1 MNGVT
6 RAFIGLGSNLDDPRL
21 QLDRALVA
29 LSQTPGIELREV
41 SSCYRTAPWGETAQP
56 DFLNAVAQIDTTL
69 TAPMLLA
76 HLVGIEA
83 GAGRTR
89 AQRWGPRT
97 LDLDLLLYGNVA
109 CDTAQLQLPHP
120 RMHERAFVL
129 APLAEL
135 APDLVLGP
143 HGRVAEL
150 LARLGTAGVQRDGDP
165 SQTPW
170 RTPA

>member
-1 MNGVT
+1 MNGAT
-6 RAFIGLGSNLDDPRL
+6 RAFVGLGSNLDDPRL
-21 QLDRALVA
+21 QLDRAVVA
-29 LSQTPGIELREV
+29 LSQTCGIELQRV
-41 SSCYRTAPWGETAQP
+41 SSYYRTKPWGEIAQP

-76 HLVGIEA
+76 QLVHIEA
-83 GAGRTR
+83 AAGRTR
-89 AQRWGPRT
+89 EQRWGPRT
-97 LDLDLLLYGNVA
+97 LDLDLLLYGDMA
-109 CDTAQLQLPHP
+109 CDTTQLQLPHP
-120 RMHERAFVL
+120 RMQERAFVL

-135 APDLVLGP
+135 APDLVLGQ

-150 LARLGTAGVQRDGDP
+150 LAQLGSAGVQRESDP